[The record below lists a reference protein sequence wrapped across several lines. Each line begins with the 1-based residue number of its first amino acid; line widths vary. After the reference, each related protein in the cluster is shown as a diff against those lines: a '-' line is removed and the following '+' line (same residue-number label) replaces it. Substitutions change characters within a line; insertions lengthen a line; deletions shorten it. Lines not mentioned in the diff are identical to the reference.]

1 MHTWNLTLLIGKEVD
16 DWWLQSTHNASR
28 RQQNR
33 WWLRTMQ
40 RWVEAG
46 KLWAPAAIFMLEFG
60 LCVSLTLA
68 TMIQLWSMVSGFA
81 MRIVKPS
88 EVLNCNQFGAKL
100 LSKDAIDRLWSFVF
114 LPCIYMIFFFW
125 IHVILCYIR
134 LYAVQP
140 TSICLYCM
148 SRTSQLSFHW
158 QWLEGV

>member
-16 DWWLQSTHNASR
+16 DWWLQSAHNASR

-68 TMIQLWSMVSGFA
+68 TMIQLWSLVRGFA

-88 EVLNCNQFGAKL
+88 GVLNCNQFGAKL

-114 LPCIYMIFFFW
+114 LPCIYIICFFIIFVLLY
-125 IHVILCYIR
+125 IIYNYIYHVWHFM
-134 LYAVQP
+134 LY
-140 TSICLYCM
+140 
-148 SRTSQLSFHW
+148 
-158 QWLEGV
+158 